1 MNIDSLQLPP
11 LVLFHYWRSSASY
24 RARIALNIKQ
34 LNYEIQ
40 PVHLLEQGGQQHLA
54 GYREINPQS
63 LVPTL
68 VHNGIAIG
76 QSLAIIE
83 YVDEVFPNNFLLPA
97 EPVARA
103 KVRGIALYIAS
114 EGQPMM
120 NLRVLQY
127 LESQHSFNEQAK
139 ADWVRHWLAIN
150 FQNIEQQLVAENNS
164 APFVTG
170 NQPGMLECCLVPHE
184 FAAQRFN
191 LDMSAYPTVNR
202 IVANC
207 LVHPAFIK
215 AHPARQIDTP
225 DEFRITD

>member
-1 MNIDSLQLPP
+1 MKLEPLPP
-11 LVLFHYWRSSASY
+11 SSLVLFHYWRSSASY
-24 RARIALNIKQ
+24 RARIALNIKE

-40 PVHLLEQGGQQHLA
+40 PVHLLEQGGQQHQSN
-54 GYREINPQS
+54 YREINPQS

-68 VHNGIAIG
+68 VHNGHAIG

-83 YVDEVFPNNFLLPA
+83 YLDEVFPNNFLLPA
-97 EPVARA
+97 EPLARA
-103 KVRGIALYIAS
+103 KVRGMALYIAS

-127 LESQHSFNEQAK
+127 LESQHAFNEQAK
-139 ADWVRHWLAIN
+139 ADWVRHWLSVN
-150 FQNIEQQLVAENNS
+150 FQNIEQQLVADAGS
-164 APFVTG
+164 PCFSG
-170 NQPGMLECCLVPHE
+170 DQPGMVECCLVPHA

-202 IVANC
+202 IVAHC
-207 LVHPAFIK
+207 LTLPAFIK

-225 DEFRITD
+225 EEFIIKD